1 MKQFSISI
9 LFAFSLLAVSDLS
22 AQRSTEP
29 DKEEST
35 ESYGT
40 TRKTEIKINP
50 IALLFEGFQG
60 ELEVAVRNNVGVG
73 VHLIAG
79 SEVLIVSG
87 RLKYYLSH
95 KRGWDRFF
103 LGTQLGFAS
112 IDDDSGIGFGFD
124 LGYKLVSKD
133 YITVEASAGVARA
146 TESVSYTHLTLPTT
160 PYV

>member
-1 MKQFSISI
+1 MRQFSISI

-35 ESYGT
+35 DSFVT

-60 ELEVAVRNNVGVG
+60 EVEFAAKDNVGVG
-73 VHLIAG
+73 LHLIAG
-79 SEVLIVSG
+79 SETFIITG

-103 LGTQLGFAS
+103 LGSQLGFAR
-112 IDDDSGIGFGFD
+112 IIGDSGLGFGFD

-146 TESVSYTHLTLPTT
+146 TEFDVLPLGSLVVG
-160 PYV
+160 YRF